1 MAKEINSPLTTQDD
15 HNDFHV
21 CDTFLYTI
29 QNKAKI
35 KKPSVFAL
43 TFALMQYEII
53 IAHMLKFYKVLGH
66 QQII

>member
-1 MAKEINSPLTTQDD
+1 MIFIYAILSCTLFKTKQK
-15 HNDFHV
+15 F
-21 CDTFLYTI
+21 
-29 QNKAKI
+29 
-35 KKPSVFAL
+35 KKSVFAL